1 MLDAEHDGVS
11 KHLGQIADAMYEW
24 EGPIAEQLELTR
36 ADVAAIKTEHQNKL
50 RLQTLVVL
58 SYFLLSPPQFTLS
71 LSLSLSGELHWKSGS
86 KSLALMPPI
95 TISSEFLNR
104 QSIKTLLILSET
116 LQVVRKDKASIKYCL
131 YDFTY
136 IGYQDDATSN

>member
-1 MLDAEHDGVS
+1 MLDAEHGGVS

-71 LSLSLSGELHWKSGS
+71 LSLSLRRAALEKWKQKLGS
-86 KSLALMPPI
+86 
-95 TISSEFLNR
+95 
-104 QSIKTLLILSET
+104 
-116 LQVVRKDKASIKYCL
+116 
-131 YDFTY
+131 
-136 IGYQDDATSN
+136 DATYNNLIRVFEQAEYKDLADFVRNIAGS